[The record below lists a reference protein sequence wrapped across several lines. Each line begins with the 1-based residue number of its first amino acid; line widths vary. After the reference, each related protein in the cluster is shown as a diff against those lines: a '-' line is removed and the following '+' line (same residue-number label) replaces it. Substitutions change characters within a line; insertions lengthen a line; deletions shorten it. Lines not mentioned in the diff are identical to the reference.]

1 MIRCLGCGER
11 INVSFEKEQL
21 RCPACGWG
29 TGQPVSVP
37 ERIRT
42 RRRTARTTNLTN
54 VVLLWL
60 VAAGIVAAAAWIVFG
75 LVKVAAT
82 NEHMLIFAGG
92 LVGYG
97 VLGHFIQPAADEAIS
112 EGRVGNVWGWGHQ
125 YHGEEAFLLSV
136 LLFPGRLIAL
146 TFLHT
151 FRLMFQ
157 IFKPSDSSGEVTP

>member
-1 MIRCLGCGER
+1 MMRCPACGER

-21 RCPACGWG
+21 RCPTCGWG

-37 ERIRT
+37 KRIRT
-42 RRRTARTTNLTN
+42 RRRAVRATNPTN

-60 VAAGIVAAAAWIVFG
+60 VAAGITAIAAWIVFG
-75 LVKVAAT
+75 LVRIRAT
-82 NEHMLIFAGG
+82 DEHILIFAGC

-97 VLGHFIQPAADEAIS
+97 VLGYFIQPAADE
-112 EGRVGNVWGWGHQ
+112 EGADWLFDGCWSDQEEG
-125 YHGEEAFLLSV
+125 GELLLLSV

-151 FRLMFQ
+151 FRLILQ
-157 IFKPSDSSGEVTP
+157 TFKPSDSSGGVTR